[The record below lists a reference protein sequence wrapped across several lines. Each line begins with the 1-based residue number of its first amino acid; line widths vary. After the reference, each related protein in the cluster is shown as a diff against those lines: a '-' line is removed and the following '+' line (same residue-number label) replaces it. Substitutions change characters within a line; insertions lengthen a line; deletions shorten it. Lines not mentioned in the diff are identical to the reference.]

1 MNGSR
6 LLRGMGVFY
15 ATYFLISGY
24 VGASLVMIVLA
35 NLGAL
40 LFEHWC
46 EFLYRRGKRKAKP

>member
-1 MNGSR
+1 
-6 LLRGMGVFY
+6 MGVFY